1 MSLPTRLRSAD
12 FPYNPDHR
20 FEKRTCNSICHSPDQ
35 EKQKRLPVKQY
46 SLSHIQPGYYRTREL
61 FQERTVL
68 LQILL
73 PVYSSDS
80 QWLSI
85 VLRFCSKTEI
95 SLSEGHSSFSITAS
109 ESVDLHNTARA
120 GGRMKRLL
128 HTASP
133 PCEENQQ
140 EQRTIQWK
148 TASLFGQLQ
157 RCIQYGTANPMF
169 SRHQVINP
177 SIQNPLNI
185 KCGAFIRPRIR
196 RHFLSGYPLHQPVEI
211 V

>member
-120 GGRMKRLL
+120 GGNVFCILHPRHVRKISRSKGQFNGKLL
-128 HTASP
+128 PFSANFNVVYSMGQRI
-133 PCEENQQ
+133 PC
-140 EQRTIQWK
+140 
-148 TASLFGQLQ
+148 
-157 RCIQYGTANPMF
+157 
-169 SRHQVINP
+169 SRG
-177 SIQNPLNI
+177 I
-185 KCGAFIRPRIR
+185 K
-196 RHFLSGYPLHQPVEI
+196 
-211 V
+211 